1 MESVES
7 NTSDGGDSVVSS
19 GVVSSSS
26 GVMSSS
32 LSLETKHQNTRV
44 SRLISKLQILS
55 PISDKSQEHS
65 SSPSDSRS
73 PHEDSPDQEPGARK
87 HSRKNLHLNFQDSD
101 QSGSSLGFKTLRTP
115 DIQQYLNVPWDIPK
129 LKAKLKNRRNCFRGQ
144 SSSPETSPKK
154 VVLKKSPDVE
164 VILQS
169 DCSKQ
174 DSRMKMKFDDYSAV
188 KCSQS
193 STTVKTPE
201 LEKFLEVPWEVPKL
215 RKKIAHRKKLKT
227 LVNIQGSDSGI
238 SMSSQETK
246 DILVGSSWTGSA
258 SSFKHKSQVYLSS
271 VDARSGAEDD
281 DCVSFNSNNE
291 SSLEATREFHFEF
304 RRPSRDIPSSA
315 VDYSSNNETSDA
327 PENVVSNERDSD
339 VTGDNNMVANN
350 SDKHDLSQAS
360 QENIPVEQDLSD
372 LPFAMPK
379 LQRRLRES
387 GRRTESNRLSLAILP
402 SQGVEARSKLNLS
415 FNNNVPQTKQS
426 RPLSLLASN
435 QLQLSSDDFHRNPSP
450 APASLTHKSFKR
462 KPLLFLTTPSINLA
476 QSVSI
481 DTSLPLENQEYVS
494 V

>member
-1 MESVES
+1 
-7 NTSDGGDSVVSS
+7 
-19 GVVSSSS
+19 
-26 GVMSSS
+26 
-32 LSLETKHQNTRV
+32 
-44 SRLISKLQILS
+44 
-55 PISDKSQEHS
+55 
-65 SSPSDSRS
+65 
-73 PHEDSPDQEPGARK
+73 
-87 HSRKNLHLNFQDSD
+87 
-101 QSGSSLGFKTLRTP
+101 
-115 DIQQYLNVPWDIPK
+115 
-129 LKAKLKNRRNCFRGQ
+129 
-144 SSSPETSPKK
+144 
-154 VVLKKSPDVE
+154 
-164 VILQS
+164 
-169 DCSKQ
+169 
-174 DSRMKMKFDDYSAV
+174 MKFDDYSAV

-271 VDARSGAEDD
+271 VDQRSGAQDD

-379 LQRRLRES
+379 LQRRLQES

-402 SQGVEARSKLNLS
+402 SQGVETRSNLNLS

-435 QLQLSSDDFHRNPSP
+435 QLQLSSDGEIDAEIYKMLIVDYFADFHRHPSP